1 MKVDNYRRSFG
12 SRKAWACALV
22 LLYSAVASVTFAQE
36 GRDALAAFRDDRYA
50 EALEITALELEANP
64 QNIESI
70 VVRGWTLLA
79 LDRYQ
84 EAVDL
89 GLRGLQVNQFES
101 RILQIV
107 GQAHYQLGNWLQA
120 LEYLERYV
128 QVAPTGAYIDWVYFA
143 MGEIFLTLEE
153 FHRADIALSTSV
165 FHNSRSAARWAR
177 LGYVREQ
184 LADWE
189 YALQAYERALQLDPS
204 FGDAVRG
211 HQRVRAE
218 IQG

>member
-1 MKVDNYRRSFG
+1 V
-12 SRKAWACALV
+12 APL
-22 LLYSAVASVTFAQE
+22 AVVAQDE
-36 GRDALAAFRDDRYA
+36 RDALEAFRQDRYA
-50 EALEITALELEANP
+50 EALEITAEELDANP
-64 QNIESI
+64 RNIESI

-79 LDRYQ
+79 LGRYQ
-84 EAVDL
+84 QAVDL

-107 GQAHYQLGNWLQA
+107 GQAHFQLGNALQA

-143 MGEIFLTLEE
+143 MGEVFLGLEE
-153 FHRADIALSTSV
+153 YHRADIALSTSV
-165 FHNSRSAARWAR
+165 FHNSRSASRWSR

-184 LADWE
+184 LEDWE

-204 FGDAVRG
+204 FADAVRG
-211 HQRVRAE
+211 RQRVRAE